1 MTYLLRRV
9 RASSLALFAPLLAAL
24 LASGCAADFDEL
36 QGWIEGERRALQ
48 PRVST
53 LQPPRPFNPEAYE
66 GAQAVEP
73 FSTQRLSVAVRQES
87 AAQPNSAISAE
98 LIRRKE
104 PLEAFPLDTMSMVGS
119 LSRQGRA
126 VALLR
131 VDSLLY
137 MVKPG
142 DYLGQN
148 YGRVTKVDEARVE
161 IRELVQDATGEW
173 VTRTAVLQL
182 QDKAR

>member
-1 MTYLLRRV
+1 MRRV
-9 RASSLALFAPLLAAL
+9 LRGRQLSGLGLLAPVLVAV

-36 QGWIEGERRALQ
+36 QGWIDSERRAVQ
-48 PRVST
+48 PRVNA

-73 FSTQRLSVAVRQES
+73 FSTQKLSVAVRQES

-98 LIRRKE
+98 LNRRKE
-104 PLEAFPLDTMSMVGS
+104 PLEAFPLDTMAMVGS

-173 VTRTAVLQL
+173 VTRTAVLHL
-182 QDKAR
+182 QDKTR

>member
-1 MTYLLRRV
+1 VKKAVRTGVGGGLCMLVAGLLT
-9 RASSLALFAPLLAAL
+9 
-24 LASGCAADFDEL
+24 GCAADFDEL
-36 QGWIEGERRALQ
+36 QGWIDSERRAVQ
-48 PRVST
+48 PRLNA

-66 GAQAVEP
+66 GSQTVEP
-73 FSTQRLSVAVRQES
+73 FSTQKLTVAVRQES
-87 AAQPNSAISAE
+87 AAQPNSAMAAE
-98 LIRRKE
+98 LNRRKE
-104 PLEAFPLDTMSMVGS
+104 PLEAFPLDAMTMVGS

-137 MVKPG
+137 MVRPG

-173 VTRTAVLQL
+173 VTRPAVLHL

>member
-1 MTYLLRRV
+1 MRRVLRRGEGGACGV
-9 RASSLALFAPLLAAL
+9 FLGVLVAMLVT
-24 LASGCAADFDEL
+24 GCAADFDEL
-36 QGWIEGERRALQ
+36 QGWIDNERRAVQ
-48 PRVST
+48 PRVRA

-66 GAQAVEP
+66 SSQAVEP
-73 FSTQRLSVAVRQES
+73 FSTQKLSVAARQES
-87 AAQPNSAISAE
+87 TTQPNSAIAAE
-98 LIRRKE
+98 LNRRKD
-104 PLEAFPLDTMSMVGS
+104 PLEAFPLDTMVMVGS
-119 LSRQGRA
+119 LARQGRA

-173 VTRTAVLQL
+173 VTRTAVLHL
-182 QDKAR
+182 QEKTR